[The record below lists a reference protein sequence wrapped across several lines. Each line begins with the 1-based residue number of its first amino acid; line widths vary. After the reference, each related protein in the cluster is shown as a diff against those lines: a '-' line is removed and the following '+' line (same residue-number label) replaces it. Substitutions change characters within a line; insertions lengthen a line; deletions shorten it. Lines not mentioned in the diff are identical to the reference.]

1 MILGATDKHL
11 ALYAGLACNASAI
24 EGQMHAFHNPADAID
39 EPNEARM
46 QFRTKPRVKDAIQR
60 AAALVGVD
68 DSAFMISA
76 AYSSALATIAAHEE
90 TRLRADDHYAFL
102 SALDNPPEPAPGLRA
117 AFERY
122 RSRTR
127 SDA

>member
-1 MILGATDKHL
+1 
-11 ALYAGLACNASAI
+11 
-24 EGQMHAFHNPADAID
+24 MHAFHNPADAID

-46 QFRTKPRVKDAIQR
+46 QFRTKPRVKEAIQR
-60 AAALVGVD
+60 AAALAGVD

-90 TRLRADDHYAFL
+90 TRLRAEDHQAFFA
-102 SALDNPPEPAPGLRA
+102 ALDHPPEPTEALKA
-117 AFERY
+117 AVDRY
-122 RSRTR
+122 KSRTR

>member
-1 MILGATDKHL
+1 M
-11 ALYAGLACNASAI
+11 
-24 EGQMHAFHNPADAID
+24 EGMMHAFQNPADSID
-39 EPNEARM
+39 EPNDARM
-46 QFRTKPRVKDAIQR
+46 QFRTKPRVKEAIQR
-60 AAALVGVD
+60 AAALAGVD

-90 TRLRADDHYAFL
+90 TRLRAEDHHAFFTT
-102 SALDNPPEPAPGLRA
+102 LDNPPEPTPALRA